1 MQRHKRTRRALSTV
15 VGAVFFIIAATTVI
29 SYISYSMNSID
40 QFSQSVIVAET
51 ENINRSKESIT
62 ISQISIV
69 GGEFN
74 MTVVNTGSLPVHLTR
89 LWVTDEDTTASDKK
103 INLDIRINPGK
114 EKYNI
119 GQGTGVLAD
128 PTVSYTLKA
137 VTSRGNVAT
146 FGISP
151 DVSTSVRLLVPGSA
165 INEETFGV
173 TLWILNNSTT
183 PNDIVDLEP
192 ILTSNVTLTQ
202 IGKNQSNVASLK
214 TGETVSFTWKYQSP
228 LVSQGISFKGTYVG
242 APSGAFDISNTTIY
256 DITEAQSVTTSQWAE
271 KARKVG
277 ILISGIPSPI
287 DSTGSQGLT
296 KFGIGIINPLQR
308 PVFVYAVAIN
318 TITAQIFD
326 KIQDITP
333 IEPLTGWDMV
343 SKTGH
348 SVVYWEAGT
357 GPAVTIEPESV
368 GQFRVIIDVKAGN
381 LDLLEAPIMIE
392 ALTSEG
398 KLTIMY
404 NISIKF
410 DYPTLNVYYTTD
422 PTSSAS
428 PDSNWGYRLAGI
440 QSGIWKIFN
449 ATVEN
454 SSPTYVLQ
462 PNATARIKMTIL
474 IPSDFTHETMCNCP
488 FNSDWTIEDPIVN
501 PDGSVFLAAIANEFL
516 GVNSDITFQFN
527 ATAPTVSNDSLYVF
541 QTTTYYPGWDKPQI
555 TSALSEAGVEVVPV
569 T

>member
-1 MQRHKRTRRALSTV
+1 MLY
-15 VGAVFFIIAATTVI
+15 F
-29 SYISYSMNSID
+29 
-40 QFSQSVIVAET
+40 
-51 ENINRSKESIT
+51 
-62 ISQISIV
+62 
-69 GGEFN
+69 
-74 MTVVNTGSLPVHLTR
+74 SLPVHLTR
-89 LWVTDEDTTASDKK
+89 VWVTDEDSAASDKK
-103 INLDIRINPGK
+103 INLDIRIDPGK

-137 VTSRGNVAT
+137 VTERGNVAT
-146 FGISP
+146 FGITP
-151 DVSTSVRLLVPGSA
+151 DVSTSVRLLTPGSA
-165 INEETFGV
+165 INDETFGV

-214 TGETVSFTWKYQSP
+214 TGETATFSWKYKSP
-228 LVSQGISFKGTYVG
+228 LVAQGLSFNASYVG

-256 DITEAQSVTTSQWAE
+256 DISEAQSATTSQWAE

-287 DSTGSQGLT
+287 DTTGDEGLT
-296 KFGIGIINPLQR
+296 RFGIGIINPLQR
-308 PVFVYAVAIN
+308 PVYVYAVAIN
-318 TITAQIFD
+318 TISNDIFSE
-326 KIQDITP
+326 TVNG
-333 IEPLTGWDMV
+333 IEPTDGWGLQ
-343 SKTGH
+343 SKTDH
-348 SVVYWEAGT
+348 SVIYWQAGT
-357 GPAVTIEPESV
+357 GDPVTIVAESV
-368 GQFRVIIDVKAGN
+368 GQFRVTTDVKAGSR
-381 LDLLEAPIMIE
+381 DLLESPIMIE

-404 NISIKF
+404 NISINAT
-410 DYPTLNVYYTTD
+410 YPTLNVYYTTD
-422 PTSSAS
+422 PTSPAT
-428 PDSNWGYRLAGI
+428 PDANWGYNLAGI
-440 QSGIWKIFN
+440 TSGIWKIFN

-454 SSPTYVLQ
+454 SSASDVLT
-462 PNATARIKMTIL
+462 PSATARVKITVL
-474 IPSDFTHETMCNCP
+474 IPSDFTHNVQCDAPQCAA
-488 FNSDWTIEDPIVN
+488 NSDWTIDAPIVN
-501 PDGSVFLAAIANEFL
+501 PDGSVFLAATAINSL